1 MLPTV
6 TGINILRSQ
15 IFAMNRTKHTRAE
28 SFNQFSDCDIVF
40 FFAEAVDNRLFMLL
54 TVTGMNILRSQIFA
68 LNQTKHTATD
78 VINQFIHYTKVV
90 FNFSS
95 SNSWKKAKNVP
106 NSYLH

>member
-1 MLPTV
+1 M
-6 TGINILRSQ
+6 
-15 IFAMNRTKHTRAE
+15 AE
-28 SFNQFSDCDIVF
+28 SFNQFIACENS

-68 LNQTKHTATD
+68 SNQTKHTATD

-95 SNSWKKAKNVP
+95 RNSWKKAKNVP